1 MKNIAWFKKLTEQ
14 RVLSKETLKEITGI
28 VCREATDDGK
38 EVSGFYIKNAIET
51 FLIYSCDVL
60 GLERKAFYF
69 TKGQLNDVLSEM
81 GLDVITRNSGAY
93 DKELFS
99 VKNFDVAHFN
109 RSLVGVIAELCAGS
123 VEGKSEIDS
132 VELSG
137 EKVCLHYIFKEVN
150 ESLETRYETLRN
162 IFGMLYS
169 NGLIDALTV
178 KNDTVLFS
186 IYKPSDLYEAWYI
199 NEVFIDKAY
208 ADGVI
213 EALLEKEVVTQ

>member
-1 MKNIAWFKKLTEQ
+1 MKNIEWFKNLTEQ
-14 RVLSKETLKEITGI
+14 RVLSKESLSEIAAIT
-28 VCREATDDGK
+28 CREAIIDGK

-69 TKGQLNDVLSEM
+69 TKGHLNDVLSEM

-109 RSLVGVIAELCAGS
+109 RSLVGVIAELCAGF

-150 ESLETRYETLRN
+150 KSLETRYETLRN
-162 IFGMLYS
+162 IFGMLYC
-169 NGLIDALTV
+169 NGLIYALTV
-178 KNDTVLFS
+178 KSDTVLFS

-199 NEVFIDKAY
+199 NEVFIDKGY

-213 EALLEKEVVTQ
+213 ESLSEKEVVTQ

>member
-38 EVSGFYIKNAIET
+38 EISGFYIKNAIET

-81 GLDVITRNSGAY
+81 GLDVVTRNSGAY

-99 VKNFDVAHFN
+99 VKNFDVEHFN
-109 RSLVGVIAELCAGS
+109 RSLVDVLAQISVDSAEEQS
-123 VEGKSEIDS
+123 EVETA
-132 VELSG
+132 ELSG
-137 EKVCLHYIFKEVN
+137 EKVSMHYIFKAVN
-150 ESLETRYETLRN
+150 KNLETRYETLRN
-162 IFGMLYS
+162 IFAMLYGS
-169 NGLIDALTV
+169 ELIDSLTV
-178 KNDTVLFS
+178 KNDSVLFS
-186 IYKPSDLYEAWYI
+186 TYKPSDLYEAWYI
-199 NEVFIDKAY
+199 NEVLIDKAY
-208 ADGVI
+208 ADAMI

>member
-1 MKNIAWFKKLTEQ
+1 MKNIEWFKKLTEQ
-14 RVLSKETLKEITGI
+14 RVLSKESLSEIAAIT
-28 VCREATDDGK
+28 CQEAMIDGK

-69 TKGQLNDVLSEM
+69 TKGHLNDVLCEM

-99 VKNFDVAHFN
+99 VKNFDVEHFN
-109 RSLVGVIAELCAGS
+109 RGLVEVLAELSVGS
-123 VEGKSEIDS
+123 VQDKSEIES

-169 NGLIDALTV
+169 NNLIDALTV

-199 NEVFIDKAY
+199 NQVFIDKAY
-208 ADGVI
+208 ADTMIG
-213 EALLEKEVVTQ
+213 ALSEKEVVTQ